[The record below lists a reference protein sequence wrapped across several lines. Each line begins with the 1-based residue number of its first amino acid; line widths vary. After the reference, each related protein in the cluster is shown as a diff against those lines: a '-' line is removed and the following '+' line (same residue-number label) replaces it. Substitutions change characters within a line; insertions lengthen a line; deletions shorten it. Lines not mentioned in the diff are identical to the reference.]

1 MQIRRAGLV
10 VGVVLIVTALGAGGA
25 AVWARAEK
33 HPVVHGINFGI
44 KTGNDPNFCIQSQGD
59 GSLIIS
65 ACTSGR
71 NNQRFALTDN
81 PDGTNTI
88 VDGYGECLDRGTGSV
103 GVALV
108 TAQCTF
114 GATQR
119 FKYVASVGHI
129 MSPGVQTCLAARA
142 VQDAGV
148 LLAHCADP
156 SGDTV
161 FGLSE

>member
-1 MQIRRAGLV
+1 MRRIAIVGGMVALV
-10 VGVVLIVTALGAGGA
+10 VGIGTGGA

-33 HPVVHGINFGI
+33 HPFAHGINFAI
-44 KTGNDPNFCIQSQGD
+44 KTAGNPNLCFQSQGD
-59 GSLIIS
+59 GSLLIS
-65 ACTSGR
+65 ACTSNH

-88 VDGYGECLDRGTGSV
+88 VDGYGECLDRGTGAV
-103 GVALV
+103 GTALV
-108 TAQCTF
+108 TMQCTF

-119 FKYVASVGHI
+119 FKYVASSGHFK
-129 MSPGVQTCLAARA
+129 SPGATTCLAAHA
-142 VQDAGV
+142 LQDAGI
-148 LLAHCADP
+148 LLGHCSDP